1 MKQTVKRIKNGLPV
15 VDNQLKNY
23 QKVIETKKELQRVCR
38 LLIIN
43 EKKLLESDINEKTV
57 KRTTNGL
64 PVFDN

>member
-1 MKQTVKRIKNGLPV
+1 MKKTIKRIKNGLPV